1 MSAPDDTVDALAGL
15 APDAR
20 RRLDAFAKAVD
31 RVNVEDLPLYVA
43 RARQPR
49 HRRAVETA
57 ELVAIESGL
66 ATTVDAARHALIEA
80 VFREF
85 GARQF
90 RVWLGGEA
98 MAPSLGPVDER
109 LRIAASLGE
118 AVTALVLGDRL
129 DAADSSE
136 LLGLWPRLL
145 DRP

>member
-1 MSAPDDTVDALAGL
+1 VTGAEDSTDALARL

-20 RRLDAFAKAVD
+20 QRLEAFSRALE
-31 RVNVEDLPLYVA
+31 RVNVEDMPLYVA

-66 ATTVDAARHALIEA
+66 AEVVDAARNALIEA

-85 GARQF
+85 GAREF
-90 RVWLGGEA
+90 RVWVGGEA
-98 MAPSLGPVDER
+98 MAPNLGPVDER
-109 LRIAASLGE
+109 LRIAGSLGE

-129 DAADSSE
+129 DAADSAE
-136 LLGLWPRLL
+136 LLGLWSRL
-145 DRP
+145 DEAT

>member
-1 MSAPDDTVDALAGL
+1 VTEAEDSVEALARL
-15 APDAR
+15 APEAR
-20 RRLDAFAKAVD
+20 ERLGAFSRALD
-31 RVNVEDLPLYVA
+31 RINVEDMPLYVA

-66 ATTVDAARHALIEA
+66 VDVVDAARHALIEA

-90 RVWLGGEA
+90 RVWVGGEA
-98 MAPSLGPVDER
+98 MAPNLGPVDER

-129 DAADSSE
+129 DAADSAE
-136 LLGLWPRLL
+136 LLGLWPRLYETT
-145 DRP
+145 